1 MVRDLFRARDFATI
15 ATDAGDLA
23 GPRSAQVDRS
33 VVAARDS
40 EVIWRAGVSAVDSAH
55 LVSSVVELTAEE
67 LRICGEKFNLP
78 SLRRIVV
85 MGAGKAS
92 AGMARGL
99 EEALGPELVD
109 AKVCGWVNVPADCLI
124 PLRRIHLHPARPAGL
139 NEPTEVGVAGSAKIL
154 ELATSLSQDDLGIVL
169 LSGGGSALLPLPVP
183 GISLADKQIMTRT
196 LSRAGATIQELNTVR
211 KRLSRIKGGGLAR
224 APQGGRMIALIISD
238 IVGDPLDLIA
248 SGPTVCD
255 AGTAADAF
263 AVLEKISSH
272 GIGRDEIPTAIWDEL
287 RRQANQTR
295 HESDPKVACH
305 NFVVGNNQTAIDAAA
320 VVARQLG
327 YQVQS
332 LGSERQGFARDIGFE
347 LAEQSLALQASGI
360 PKPVCLIGGGEPVVR
375 LNPTSRPRRGGR
387 NQEVALA
394 ALCWLW
400 NENYDGIAILS
411 GGTDGED
418 GPTDAAG
425 AICCTAVQATAQRMG
440 LDPFEALSIND
451 SYTFFDAAGGLLK
464 TGPTH
469 TNVMDLQVAVV
480 R

>member
-1 MVRDLFRARDFATI
+1 MSLGAGEPPNSLNVRSE
-15 ATDAGDLA
+15 
-23 GPRSAQVDRS
+23 RSA
-33 VVAARDS
+33 VAARDA
-40 EVIWRAGVSAVDSAH
+40 ETIWRAGLSAVDSAR
-55 LVSSVVELTAEE
+55 LIRSVVTRVDQSLQ
-67 LRICGEKFNLP
+67 ICGETFELP
-78 SLRRIVV
+78 SLQRIIVL
-85 MGAGKAS
+85 GAGKAS

-99 EEALGPELVD
+99 EEALGAELVD
-109 AKVCGWVNVPADCLI
+109 AKVSGWVNVPADCLI
-124 PLRRIHLHPARPAGL
+124 PLRRIHLHAARPPGL
-139 NEPTEVGVAGSAKIL
+139 NEPTEEGVAGSARIL
-154 ELATSLSQDDLGIVL
+154 EFAAHLSQDDLGIVL

-183 GISLADKQIMTRT
+183 GITLADKQVMTRT

-224 APQGGRMIALIISD
+224 APKSGRMIALIISD

-255 AGTAADAF
+255 DGTAADAL
-263 AVLEKISSH
+263 AVLERVCSLGTS
-272 GIGRDEIPTAIWDEL
+272 RDEIPASIWDEL
-287 RRQANQTR
+287 RRQ
-295 HESDPKVACH
+295 SDQSRPPAEPTVACR
-305 NFVVGNNQTAIDAAA
+305 NFVVGNNQTAIHAAA

-327 YQVQS
+327 YEVQS
-332 LGSERQGFARDIGFE
+332 LGSERQGFARDIGYE
-347 LAEQSLALQASGI
+347 LAEQSLALQAAGSV
-360 PKPVCLIGGGEPVVR
+360 KPVCLIGGGEPVVR
-375 LNPTSRPRRGGR
+375 LNPTSRPRKGGR

-394 ALCWLW
+394 ALCRLW
-400 NENYDGIAILS
+400 NENHEGIAVLS

-425 AICCTAVQATAQRMG
+425 AICSAVVQATAQRRG
-440 LDPFEALSIND
+440 LNPFDALSIND